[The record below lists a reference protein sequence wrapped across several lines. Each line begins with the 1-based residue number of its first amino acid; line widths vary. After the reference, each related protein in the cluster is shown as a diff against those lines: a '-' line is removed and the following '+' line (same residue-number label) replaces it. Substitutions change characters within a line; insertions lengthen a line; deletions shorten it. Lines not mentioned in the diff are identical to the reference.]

1 MKQHDINND
10 FCRQDKSDEAL
21 YQQMLAELAPGAE
34 EYDKLISEGKHPA
47 AKVHRT
53 IPYYKYAAAAC
64 VLFAVVGGTWF
75 WQTRNEAEPQTQLVA
90 KIEDE
95 HQDPSN
101 EYYKVQV
108 QEEPLSTSPTML
120 ADTLKQV
127 IRGRHHVPQTPTV
140 TQTAL
145 LAEDTSRTSI
155 DASKKELYYALL
167 AEVEARETQIEQQ
180 KQEALRA
187 LINELIYNIEQQPNR
202 PELSL

>member
-10 FCRQDKSDEAL
+10 FCRQDKSEESL

-34 EYDKLISEGKHPA
+34 EYDKLIAEGKHPA
-47 AKVHRT
+47 AKKRRT

-75 WQTRNEAEPQTQLVA
+75 WQTRNEDEPQTQLVA
-90 KIEDE
+90 KVEEEKQETSID
-95 HQDPSN
+95 
-101 EYYKVQV
+101 YYQV
-108 QEEPLSTSPTML
+108 QKYTKTEETTTPP
-120 ADTLKQV
+120 DTQKQV
-127 IRGRHHVPQTPTV
+127 RPNKHHASRPILA
-140 TQTAL
+140 TQTAQ
-145 LAEDTSRTSI
+145 LADDTVSTSA
-155 DASKKELYYALL
+155 DAPQKELYYALL

-180 KQEALRA
+180 KQEAMRA